1 MMIKSPLFL
10 GSSCM
15 LNLLKGSTNI
25 QFDGTFHV
33 VPTISLQLFTIF
45 TNVHDHALP
54 AQNIL
59 MTRKTETLY
68 RSVILSIH
76 ELIPGFHQTLAMGD
90 F

>member
-1 MMIKSPLFL
+1 MIKSPLFL

-54 AQNIL
+54 ALHIL
-59 MTRKTETLY
+59 MTSKTETLY

-76 ELIPGFHQTLAMGD
+76 KLISYFHQTLAMGD